1 MIVVIPQ
8 QVRAMK
14 CAVSFVKSPA
24 QGLEPIDG
32 LTVGEVVGMK
42 MRKC

>member
-1 MIVVIPQ
+1 MMAVVPQ
-8 QVRAMK
+8 QVIVMK

-24 QGLEPIDG
+24 QGLEPVGG

-42 MRKC
+42 TQRC